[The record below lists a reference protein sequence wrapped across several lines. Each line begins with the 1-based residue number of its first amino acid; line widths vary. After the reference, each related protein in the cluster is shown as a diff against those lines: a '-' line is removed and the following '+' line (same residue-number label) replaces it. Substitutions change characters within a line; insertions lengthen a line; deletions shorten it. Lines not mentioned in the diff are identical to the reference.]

1 MEAGEAFDRKPLKT
15 PMKKATL
22 LIALVFVVIQ
32 LPVFAQIRFEAF
44 AGPSWTT
51 LRGVQIV
58 GDVEKIAYRITV
70 SGGLGAIVPL
80 TRHSYI
86 IPQVILEGKGMAA
99 QGRISIDNNSY
110 PFRYDLKLEYL
121 TIPVRYG
128 YEFGQRVKTR
138 IEAGPYVSI
147 LLRARDITKIDSP
160 GSQPY
165 SYNDRGN
172 FKNTDV
178 GVSSRIHVSYSVNDR
193 FSLQMSVLVNIG
205 LTNINGVHTSG
216 SSNLKN
222 TSHGLQAGIVY
233 AI

>member
-1 MEAGEAFDRKPLKT
+1 MKPSKNS
-15 PMKKATL
+15 MKKATL
-22 LIALVFVVIQ
+22 VFALALVVIQ
-32 LPVFAQIRFEAF
+32 FPSFAQMRFEAF

-58 GDVEKIAYRITV
+58 GDAEKTSYRATAR
-70 SGGLGAIVPL
+70 GGLGAIVPL
-80 TRHSYI
+80 TKHSHI
-86 IPQVILEGKGMAA
+86 IPQVILEGKGMATR
-99 QGRISIDNNSY
+99 GKVPIDNNSY
-110 PFRYDLKLEYL
+110 PFHYDLKLEYL

-138 IEAGPYVSI
+138 IEAGPYVGF
-147 LLRARDITKIDSP
+147 LLRAHDITKIDSP
-160 GSQPY
+160 GSQSY
-165 SYNDRGN
+165 SYDDKNN
-172 FKNTDV
+172 FKNADV
-178 GVSSRIHVSYSVNDR
+178 GVSSRIIVSYSLDDR
-193 FSLQMSVLVNIG
+193 FSLQVGVLSNIG